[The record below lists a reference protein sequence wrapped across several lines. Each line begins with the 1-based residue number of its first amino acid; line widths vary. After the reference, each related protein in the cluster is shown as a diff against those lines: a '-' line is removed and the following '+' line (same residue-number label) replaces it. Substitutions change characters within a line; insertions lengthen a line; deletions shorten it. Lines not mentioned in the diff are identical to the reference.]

1 MDALYYDT
9 KHCEKGDLTLD
20 DLAPYFHLPINEASK
35 KLGICATVLKKICR
49 KIGIS
54 RWPHRKFKSV
64 DMLIE
69 KVKEEGGDDM
79 AAKLEYLEE
88 TREMLIRQPNLD
100 FKSVVPKHI
109 KTARKAD
116 ISKTSREPRPLSSPV
131 ARQTSSIPTTPSRPF
146 FSPILAAVATPSS
159 SSSST
164 SSSSGSFH
172 DQMMVHSQSFGQSSP
187 DTNSMDHPSSPNH
200 FPSSPTSSAGS
211 ESPSYESSTST
222 AAAPFQQS
230 AFFESRVLPPLG
242 NGNNGSRLS
251 PTNRLSPILSVVDED
266 LEQAAVLALADMAQ
280 MSPFLGPSSSPIR
293 STSGFSPKH
302 PNLLPPFRLSPSA
315 SVLL

>member
-1 MDALYYDT
+1 MDALYYDTT

-20 DLAPYFHLPINEASK
+20 DLSPFFHLPINEASK

-69 KVKEEGGDDM
+69 KVKEEGGDDV

-116 ISKTSREPRPLSSPV
+116 IAKTSREPRPLSSP
-131 ARQTSSIPTTPSRPF
+131 APRPSTSTSTVTAPRPF
-146 FSPILAAVATPSS
+146 FSPILAAVAT
-159 SSSST
+159 
-164 SSSSGSFH
+164 
-172 DQMMVHSQSFGQSSP
+172 
-187 DTNSMDHPSSPNH
+187 
-200 FPSSPTSSAGS
+200 SSA
-211 ESPSYESSTST
+211 SS
-222 AAAPFQQS
+222 
-230 AFFESRVLPPLG
+230 
-242 NGNNGSRLS
+242 
-251 PTNRLSPILSVVDED
+251 
-266 LEQAAVLALADMAQ
+266 
-280 MSPFLGPSSSPIR
+280 
-293 STSGFSPKH
+293 
-302 PNLLPPFRLSPSA
+302 
-315 SVLL
+315 